1 MPSLNQSHKLM
12 STVDF
17 PMMPLVVG
25 VSGHRDILDSDIPE
39 IRTRVIS
46 ELKLIEDTA
55 KDLRLILISGL
66 AKGCDQIVAEE
77 ALNRKWEVVA
87 VLPMPF
93 ADYLGDFP
101 SDQERE
107 KLVALKGRCS
117 SVIEIPWAAS
127 RDLDINDPNDQQ
139 YRNQGVFIARHSQ
152 VVIALWDGLPAS
164 EREACGTAYVAKLC
178 REGSLPPIDG
188 EVLAAPETTPLI
200 HIPVRRESAPK
211 QTAEFPRTPQCDL
224 SVRKIIKEF
233 SAYATATA
241 GLRKKNPQII
251 QKSRELLI
259 SQKAWEQL
267 DDGTKAL
274 VEHYCSADALA
285 VDRQNT
291 RNWVIRWASIATVA
305 GAFAQATNGIHA
317 HSSWMIAYGVAV
329 AIAYGLYLLFI
340 HLPFFRIE
348 DRYLEYRALAE
359 ALRVQIFWR
368 IAGIPAVAAEHYL
381 QLAKT
386 EVGWVREA
394 LRSIWLSE
402 SNSSSRREPDY
413 GLVKRWWIDYQA
425 NFFVGENPRL
435 IEGKALKCKRWQKR
449 FDMAANVALGVG
461 VVLVAM
467 AGAAVIFPL
476 LQCIKETASA
486 YSASFF
492 LLAAVI
498 KGYVSSMGYAEQAI
512 SYEKMGAIFRG
523 IQQIFEHN
531 QASVREE
538 RLRALVLALGKQALA
553 ENADWL
559 IQHRKNA
566 FEVQS

>member
-1 MPSLNQSHKLM
+1 MTVSYQSSLSI
-12 STVDF
+12 F
-17 PMMPLVVG
+17 VG
-25 VSGHRDILDSDIPE
+25 VTGHRDILDGDIPE
-39 IRTRVIS
+39 LRARVAS
-46 ELKLIEDTA
+46 ELERIESAA
-55 KDLRLILISGL
+55 KGVRLILLTGL
-66 AKGCDQIVAEE
+66 AEGGDQIVAEE
-77 ALNRKWEVVA
+77 ALKRNWEVFA
-87 VLPMPF
+87 VFPMPF
-93 ADYLGDFP
+93 SDYLADFT
-101 SDQERE
+101 ENELRE
-107 KLVALKGRCS
+107 NLIKLKDRCAA
-117 SVIEIPWAAS
+117 IHEIPWAAT
-127 RDLDINDPNDQQ
+127 RDPDITKPRDQQ
-139 YRNQGVFIARHSQ
+139 YRNQSIFVARQSQ
-152 VVIALWDGLPAS
+152 LVIALWDGVSES
-164 EREACGTAYVAKLC
+164 ERGACGTAYVAKLC

-200 HIPVRRESAPK
+200 HIPVGLESAPK

-224 SVRKIIKEF
+224 SDRKIIQEF

-241 GLRKKNPQII
+241 DLRKKCPQII

-291 RNWVIRWASIATVA
+291 RNCVIRWASIATVA

-317 HSSWMIAYGVAV
+317 HSSWMIAYGAAV

-413 GLVKRWWIDYQA
+413 GLVKRLWIDDQA
-425 NFFVGENPRL
+425 NYFVGNNPRL
-435 IEGKALKCKRWQKR
+435 IAGKALECKELLKR

-461 VVLVAM
+461 VVLVAT

-476 LQCIKETASA
+476 LQSIKETASA

-492 LLAAVI
+492 LMAGVI

-523 IQQIFEHN
+523 IQQLFEHS
-531 QASVREE
+531 QSSVREE
-538 RLRALVLALGKQALA
+538 HLLALGKQALT

-559 IQHRKNA
+559 IQHRTNA
-566 FEVQS
+566 FKVQS